1 MTVTIKRPPLSAMM
15 HHPVEE
21 IERLGLKVEGS
32 QTADLDQMRPYESV
46 LLTAHGPYTDTGL
59 RLNPAAT
66 DREFREHS
74 IRVIEAY
81 IDMTAAFPNLT
92 QINIHFGHIRRL
104 EEDQTRG
111 REGDYGLQVEA
122 FRRIAD
128 FAAARGKEIVLENS
142 GATWSAVPADTPY
155 DRVDWSRQSASFGI
169 DPQEWVRV
177 CEDVDRPN
185 VGLCLDTSH
194 ACTHAH
200 RFPEEQ
206 RPDVLFSFL
215 ERPDLI
221 RHVHWSDNYLYDV
234 RGRTD
239 SHEILGRGTEPVE
252 FHRAVKGLDAIIL
265 LETKCTVEELEEQL
279 AFIDTL

>member
-1 MTVTIKRPPLSAMM
+1 MPTSIRRPPLSGMM
-15 HHPVEE
+15 LHPVEE
-21 IERLGLKVEGS
+21 IERLGMKVEGS
-32 QTADLDQMRPYESV
+32 HTADLDQMRPYESV
-46 LLTAHGPYTDTGL
+46 LLTAHGPYTDAGL

-74 IRVIEAY
+74 IGIIEAY
-81 IDMTAAFPNLT
+81 IDMTAAFPDLT
-92 QINIHFGHIRRL
+92 QINIHFGHVRRL

-111 REGDYGLQVEA
+111 REGDYGLQIEA
-122 FRRIAD
+122 FQRIAD

-142 GATWSAVPADTPY
+142 GATWSAVPGETPY
-155 DRVDWSRQSASFGI
+155 DQVDWSRQSASFGI
-169 DPQEWVRV
+169 DPQEWVRI
-177 CEDVDRPN
+177 CEEVDRPN

-215 ERPDLI
+215 ARPDLI

-265 LETKCTVEELEEQL
+265 LETACTVEELEEQL